1 MDSNV
6 RQERRRRIMER
17 GSDRLA
23 LITGQVRALSP
34 SPSLP
39 SPSNQRQRRHAHT
52 ESSPSLMFS
61 PNDNAQI
68 NAGPEETDDVSGSKF
83 MKTRTI
89 NEYPGARNFH
99 RGNQAETRLV
109 KSATS
114 PDTLSKLQQPS
125 EITPS
130 VQKAPSQP
138 KLFSSKRINYCIIAS
153 ERTRAICSLIVAFLV
168 IVNSDSFIASR
179 PFCIILL
186 TDVTIVLARLFR
198 ESGNDSEEIEEE
210 QNSGKEDEDNW
221 AGAVKLLERGLF
233 LYQAICGI
241 FTDCSVYLV
250 AVICGL
256 SLV

>member
-6 RQERRRRIMER
+6 RQERRRRRIMER

-23 LITGQVRALSP
+23 LITGQVRTLSP
-34 SPSLP
+34 SPSLA

-52 ESSPSLMFS
+52 ESSPSL
-61 PNDNAQI
+61 
-68 NAGPEETDDVSGSKF
+68 V
-83 MKTRTI
+83 TI

-99 RGNQAETRLV
+99 RGNQAEPGLV

-114 PDTLSKLQQPS
+114 PDTLSKLPQPS

-130 VQKAPSQP
+130 VQ
-138 KLFSSKRINYCIIAS
+138 KRINYCIIAS

-168 IVNSDSFIASR
+168 NVNSDSFIASR

-198 ESGNDSEEIEEE
+198 ESGNDSEEIEDEK
-210 QNSGKEDEDNW
+210 NAGKEDEDNW
-221 AGAVKLLERGLF
+221 AGAVKLLERGLV

-241 FTDCSVYLV
+241 FIDCSVYLLWTV
-250 AVICGL
+250 VSLTYSFYVIIIILIIVLFLAVIL
-256 SLV
+256 